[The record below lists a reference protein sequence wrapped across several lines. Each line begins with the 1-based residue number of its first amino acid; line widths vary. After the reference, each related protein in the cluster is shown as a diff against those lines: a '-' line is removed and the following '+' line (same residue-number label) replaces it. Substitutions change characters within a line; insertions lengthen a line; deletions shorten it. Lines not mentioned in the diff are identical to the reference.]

1 MALKVSKYVDMNNP
15 KFKDKSELE
24 LWRMLN
30 NEPELQNWIVA
41 NELQETM
48 NSAIMSLGLTV
59 GKAVIAVMS
68 AKDSSTPST

>member
-30 NEPELQNWIVA
+30 NEPELQNFVVA
-41 NELQETM
+41 NELQQTIHD
-48 NSAIMSLGLTV
+48 SIMELGQAV
-59 GKAVIAVMS
+59 GKAVIAVMG